1 MSGHTS
7 SSMSSPWK
15 QKALTGRFGVL
26 QNSRRNFALETVD
39 KQRESFKRYGVWADW
54 EAPYLTLQ
62 SEYEAAQI
70 GVFGEMFLKGYIYR
84 GKKPVH
90 WSPSSKTA
98 LAGRAE

>member
-1 MSGHTS
+1 MEKTHTH
-7 SSMSSPWK
+7 SP
-15 QKALTGRFGVL
+15 LP
-26 QNSRRNFALETVD
+26 RREFALETVD

-98 LAGRAE
+98 LAGRAQMPGGMGGRAERQ